1 MEVLSQFK
9 NFTSIVDREIMSTG
23 SVACP
28 GCGASLAMRLALKT
42 LGPKT
47 MIIFPACCWAV
58 IEGPFPYSCTRVPV
72 LQVAFETAAISAGA
86 VRAGLDATGKK
97 DINVVAWAGDGGT
110 FDIGF
115 GQLSAAAERNDN
127 IIYVCY
133 DNEAY
138 MNTGIQRSS
147 ATPWGAWTTTTP
159 GKDFKRENKKPLLE
173 IMAAQRVPYAA
184 SMTVSYPDDFNR
196 KLKKAMSMEG
206 FRILHI
212 FSPCPP
218 GHKSLEKDS
227 IKLARYAVE
236 SRVFPLYEVE
246 DGSKYTL
253 SMDPKQRPV
262 EDYLK
267 LQGRFKHLV
276 GDQRG
281 HIQNMVDQE
290 WARLMHRM
298 KIGDAIDNG

>member
-1 MEVLSQFK
+1 
-9 NFTSIVDREIMSTG
+9 MSTG

-42 LGPKT
+42 LGPET
-47 MIIFPACCWAV
+47 VIIFPACCWAV
-58 IEGPFPYSCTRVPV
+58 IDGPFPYSTTRVPV

-115 GQLSAAAERNDN
+115 GQLSASAERNDN

-159 GKDFKRENKKPLLE
+159 GKDYKQEQKKNLLE
-173 IMAAQRVPYAA
+173 IMAAHRVPYAA
-184 SMTVSYPDDFNR
+184 STTVAYPDDFTA
-196 KLKKAMSMEG
+196 KFKKAMSLTG
-206 FRILHI
+206 FRLLHI

-218 GHKSLEKDS
+218 GHRSLEKDS
-227 IKLARYAVE
+227 IKLARHAVE
-236 SRVFPLYEVE
+236 SRVFPMYEVE
-246 DGSKYTL
+246 YGRDFKL
-253 SMDPKQRPV
+253 SMDPPKRPV
-262 EDYLK
+262 SEYLD
-267 LQGRFKHLV
+267 LQGRFKHL
-276 GDQRG
+276 GQEERDY
-281 HIQNMVDQE
+281 IQQGVDYE

-298 KIGDAIDNG
+298 KVGDAINGKL

>member
-1 MEVLSQFK
+1 MQILPSFK
-9 NFTSIVDREIMSTG
+9 NFTNIVEREIMSTG

-28 GCGASLAMRLALKT
+28 GCGALLAMRWALKT
-42 LGPKT
+42 LGRDT
-47 MIIFPACCWAV
+47 ILIFPACCWAV
-58 IEGPFPYSCTRVPV
+58 IDGPFPYSATRVPV

-97 DINVVAWAGDGGT
+97 GINVVAWAGDGGT

-159 GKDFKRENKKPLLE
+159 GHDFKKERKKNLLE
-173 IMAAQRVPYAA
+173 IMAAHRIPYAA
-184 SMTVSYPDDFNR
+184 STTVSYPDDFTY
-196 KLKKAMSMEG
+196 KFKKAMSIEG
-206 FRILHI
+206 FRLIHI

-218 GHKSLEKDS
+218 GQKVQEKDS

-236 SRVFPLYEVE
+236 SRTFPLYEVE
-246 DGSKYTL
+246 NGTNYTL
-253 SMDPKQRPV
+253 SMDPPQRPV
-262 EDYLK
+262 TEYLNM
-267 LQGRFKHLV
+267 QGRFKHLN
-276 GDQRG
+276 DEQRAF
-281 HIQNMVDQE
+281 IQKDVDSE

-298 KIGDAIDNG
+298 KIGAVIEGD